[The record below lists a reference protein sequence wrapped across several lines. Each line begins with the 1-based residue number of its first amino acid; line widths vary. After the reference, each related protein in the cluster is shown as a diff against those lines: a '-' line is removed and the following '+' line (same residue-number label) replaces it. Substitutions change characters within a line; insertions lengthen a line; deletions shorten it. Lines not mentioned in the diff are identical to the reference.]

1 MKPYSLSSILAAAL
15 CLALLA
21 SCSES
26 FDNLKEAS
34 RFDVVWD
41 SPSQDYT
48 GTMPLGNGETGLNV
62 WMEPDGCLRFY
73 ISRTDAWD
81 DNARLLKVGQVT
93 ISFEPN
99 IFKSG
104 NYFSQRLSLREGRV
118 LIAAG
123 DPDDPVSIAVWVDA
137 NRSLVHVTA
146 GSSQPLKMT
155 ARIESWR
162 KEPFELPTFEVS
174 DVLLDRT
181 RPEQK
186 HQPMIVEPDVI
197 LSGLDGRIGWY
208 HHNAKSVG
216 FDITREIQDLSG
228 FPMEDPILHRT
239 FGAVISGS
247 DGVNL
252 NDTTLQTGGGTS
264 QTLSISVLTLHPS
277 TPEEWLAAVEEQVRA
292 AEPIPFGQR
301 LKQHQAWWEQ
311 FWNRSWIYASDPTGE
326 ALDVTKAYVLQRY
339 ITACAGRGAYPIKFN
354 GSIFTVPFPG
364 APGDAD
370 YRRWGPGY
378 WWQNTR
384 LPYLGLCT
392 SGDYEVLK
400 PLFRMYA
407 GPVFELSKYRTRHYF
422 GHPGAYYPE
431 CIYFW
436 GAVFSES
443 YGWQP
448 ASERVDKLQVS
459 GWHKWEWV
467 AGPELVWMMLD
478 YYDHQQ
484 DELFL
489 ADTILPVAEEVMRF
503 FDGFY
508 ETDTEGR
515 LVMHP
520 SQAVETWWDCINPM
534 PEVAGLIAIAD
545 RILALPSGMLADDK
559 REWFASFREK
569 LPDLPHREVPE
580 GLALAPAERF
590 ADKRNI
596 ENPELYAVF
605 PFRLV
610 TQARGNADA
619 GILALRHAW
628 DRGNFGWR
636 QEEIFQAYL
645 GLADEARENLVGR
658 ARNHDPNS
666 RFPAFWGPNYDWVPD
681 QDHGGV
687 LVKAFQSMLLQT
699 DGDQVHFMP
708 AWPAGWDA
716 DFKLHIPG
724 NKVVRGTIRNDKLT
738 LLR

>member
-1 MKPYSLSSILAAAL
+1 
-15 CLALLA
+15 
-21 SCSES
+21 
-26 FDNLKEAS
+26 
-34 RFDVVWD
+34 
-41 SPSQDYT
+41 
-48 GTMPLGNGETGLNV
+48 
-62 WMEPDGCLRFY
+62 
-73 ISRTDAWD
+73 
-81 DNARLLKVGQVT
+81 
-93 ISFEPN
+93 
-99 IFKSG
+99 
-104 NYFSQRLSLREGRV
+104 
-118 LIAAG
+118 
-123 DPDDPVSIAVWVDA
+123 
-137 NRSLVHVTA
+137 
-146 GSSQPLKMT
+146 
-155 ARIESWR
+155 
-162 KEPFELPTFEVS
+162 
-174 DVLLDRT
+174 
-181 RPEQK
+181 
-186 HQPMIVEPDVI
+186 VI
-197 LSGLDGRIGWY
+197 LSGWKDRIGWY

-216 FDITREIQDLSG
+216 FDLTRGIQDLQG
-228 FPMEDPILHRT
+228 FPMEDPVLHRT
-239 FGAVISGS
+239 FGALITGS
-247 DGVNL
+247 DGVSL

-264 QTLSISVLTLHPS
+264 QVLAISVLTLHPS
-277 TPEEWLAAVEEQVRA
+277 APAQWLAAVEEQARE
-292 AEPIPFGQR
+292 AETVPLEQR
-301 LKQHQAWWEQ
+301 LKQHLEWWEQ
-311 FWNRSWIYASDPTGE
+311 FWNRSWIYATDPTGE
-326 ALDVTKAYVLQRY
+326 AFDVTKAYVLQRY
-339 ITACAGRGAYPIKFN
+339 ITACAARGAFPVKFN

-384 LPYLGLCT
+384 LPYLGMCA
-392 SGDYEVLK
+392 SGDFEMLK

-436 GAVFSES
+436 GTVFSES

-448 ASERVDKLQVS
+448 AAEREDKLQTS

-478 YYDHQQ
+478 YYDHLG
-484 DELFL
+484 DNVFL

-503 FDGFY
+503 FDEFY
-508 ETDTEGR
+508 ETDAAGR

-520 SQAVETWWDCINPM
+520 SQAVETWWDCTNPM
-534 PEVAGLIAIAD
+534 PEVAGLIAITD
-545 RILALPSGMLADDK
+545 RILALPVGTVTDEQ
-559 REWFASFREK
+559 REWFASFRSK
-569 LPDLPHREVPE
+569 LPDLPHRQVEE

-610 TQARGNADA
+610 TQSKGNADA
-619 GILALRHAW
+619 GILALKHAW

-645 GLADEARENLVGR
+645 GLAEEARVNLVER
-658 ARNHDPNS
+658 ARNRDTNS

-681 QDHGGV
+681 QDHGGI

-699 DGDQVHFMP
+699 DGDLVHYMP

-716 DFKLHIPG
+716 DFKLHLPG
-724 NKVVRGTIRNDKLT
+724 SKTVRGKIRNDKLT
-738 LLR
+738 VLR